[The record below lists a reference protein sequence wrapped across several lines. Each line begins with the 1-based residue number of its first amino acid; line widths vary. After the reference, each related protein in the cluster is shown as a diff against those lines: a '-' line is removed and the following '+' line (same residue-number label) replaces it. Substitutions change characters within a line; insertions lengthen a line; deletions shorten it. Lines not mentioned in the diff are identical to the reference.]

1 MPVIGL
7 DKLLK
12 RFEEIEKAVEDG
24 TEAALEQFGVIVQE
38 DAKRYCPVDTG
49 RLQGSIKSKVENNTV
64 IVGTDVEYAA
74 YVEFGT
80 SRQRP
85 QPYLTPAF
93 EQNKRKLKDLVAKE
107 IEDRL

>member
-1 MPVIGL
+1 MIIGL
-7 DKLLK
+7 DKLYK
-12 RFEEIEKAVEDG
+12 RLDEIEKAVEEG
-24 TEAALEQFGVIVQE
+24 VAAGLEEFGVKVQE

-49 RLQGSIKSKVENNTV
+49 RLQESIKVETDANGIT
-64 IVGTDVEYAA
+64 IGTDVEYAA

-93 EQNKRKLKDLVAKE
+93 EQNKNKIEDMIAKE
-107 IEDRL
+107 IEKRL